1 MAKGWS
7 TNNKS
12 NLVSELPGTLDG
24 RAVPGRSSWVPEM
37 DTDNIKV
44 ESGTKTESG

>member
-7 TNNKS
+7 TNYIS
-12 NLVSELPGTLDG
+12 NLVSEVPGTLDG
-24 RAVPGRSSWVPEM
+24 RAVPGRSNWVPEL

-44 ESGTKTESG
+44 ESGTKAESG